1 MMSRSRGLSAE
12 SLVIVDSDYI
22 TKFRSCLNN
31 KVKNTNI
38 DNQTIIL
45 IPTDWD
51 QRKQDAVV
59 RSKDIL
65 SKIKRPALPAHLY
78 VEDSSDDEYDDPM
91 ASKKKREK
99 VCRIWKINFWRNCRL
114 VFRWIFV
121 FTFTMAI
128 TGPATALVAKRRL
141 PHGTRKTVY

>member
-1 MMSRSRGLSAE
+1 MVGVELEYKMMSRSRGLSAE

-22 TKFRSCLNN
+22 TKYRSCLNN

-51 QRKQDAVV
+51 QRKQDAVD
-59 RSKDIL
+59 RSKNIL
-65 SKIKRPALPAHLY
+65 SKIKRSALPAHLY

-91 ASKKKREK
+91 ASKKK
-99 VCRIWKINFWRNCRL
+99 
-114 VFRWIFV
+114 
-121 FTFTMAI
+121 
-128 TGPATALVAKRRL
+128 
-141 PHGTRKTVY
+141 